1 MAGLVLVTVAAAVGL
16 EACGGGS
23 DDDETPAEVLE
34 RGGSIARVTIGDDGY
49 DFEVT
54 CYDAGAGSVVAVG
67 AGTVLDGA
75 SGAEIATRVLV
86 QAFLGDPYVGVT
98 LARPVT
104 DGSEASEEVFEAA
117 LDESFD
123 LLLEGNMIQA
133 DEIEFVHGLDLTTG
147 ASEPAGT
154 GGVSVTCNDF
164 EQGMP
169 TDLVR

>member
-1 MAGLVLVTVAAAVGL
+1 MAGLVVLTVGAAVGL

-67 AGTVLDGA
+67 TGTVVDPV
-75 SGAEIATRVLV
+75 SGEERGSRVLV

-98 LARPVT
+98 LEQPGA
-104 DGSEASEEVFEAA
+104 DGEDAPAEVFEAA
-117 LDESFD
+117 LDDSFD
-123 LLLEGNMIQA
+123 LLLENNIIQA
-133 DEIEFVHGLDLTTG
+133 DGIEFVRGLDLDTG
-147 ASEPAGT
+147 AAESAGT
-154 GGVSVTCNDF
+154 GSVRVTCNDF

-169 TDLVR
+169 TDLV